1 MSLARLTRFER
12 LFDRLVPVVL
22 IAMSVS
28 LAAATVS
35 VGA

>member
-1 MSLARLTRFER
+1 MSLARFARFER
-12 LFDRLVPVVL
+12 LFDRIAPLAL
-22 IAMSVS
+22 IALSIT

>member
-1 MSLARLTRFER
+1 MSLSRLVRFER
-12 LFDRLVPVVL
+12 LFDRLAPVVL
-22 IAMSVS
+22 LGLSIG

>member
-12 LFDRLVPVVL
+12 LFDRVVPLGL
-22 IAMSVS
+22 IALSIG

>member
-1 MSLARLTRFER
+1 MSLARFARLER
-12 LFDRLVPVVL
+12 LFDRIVPL
-22 IAMSVS
+22 AMIALSIS